1 MRRENLARA
10 GGFEDACCADETAPK
25 VRAIKIRKL
34 VVGDGMA
41 LLIDRDAAAVAIAQ
55 KYTDCRNVRKLREQG
70 TVLRRIAPRKNGNAD
85 DRLERRG
92 FILHTE
98 IPSEETVLV
107 RVDRLHGPFPWTN
120 LFFEYAANVRNGME
134 VEMPADVFIAQPGT
148 EEQRR
153 CVERAASADDC
164 FAVNADAVAP
174 FRTRFYASRGT
185 GLDSNTLGARLNDES
200 SAMLLRIREPRF
212 RRRLLGAERATVA
225 AITANFSLVA
235 AGHIAGHGI
244 DVPSQCAQATIQNLF
259 AARDAIVVAID
270 VQSFAHRVEASR
282 VFVVREPRHSRR
294 GPFRSN
300 VVGRSKR
307 RAVVDDRRSAEAFTG
322 KQADAVIFGGGET
335 RFAVQPLKT
344 AELRAVEIFVIVIT
358 AGLENDHILS
368 CCGENRGRRAAAG
381 SGTHDANVAGQIH
394 LAIRHDYLERTG
406 RRSLWRAKRAGIVE
420 VFPDFAAPAILRGQ
434 HDVEKANRFSQR
446 LKCGAALAD
455 AAVGP
460 RKQDASAIFL
470 GKMGK
475 RFQVAE
481 GEEAAR
487 DLLGAG

>member
-1 MRRENLARA
+1 MAPGINL
-10 GGFEDACCADETAPK
+10 
-25 VRAIKIRKL
+25 
-34 VVGDGMA
+34 
-41 LLIDRDAAAVAIAQ
+41 DAAGVAIAQ

-70 TVLRRIAPRKNGNAD
+70 TVLCRIAPRKNGNAD

-92 FILHTE
+92 FILHSE
-98 IPSEETVLV
+98 IPSEEAVLV
-107 RVDRLHGPFPWTN
+107 GVDRLHGPFPWTN
-120 LFFEYAANVRNGME
+120 LFFKHAANVRNGMA

-153 CVERAASADDC
+153 CVERAASADDR
-164 FAVNADAVAP
+164 FAANAYTVAP

-185 GLDSNTLGARLNDES
+185 GLDSNALGARINDES

-212 RRRLLGAERATVA
+212 CRRLLGAESAAVA
-225 AITANFSLVA
+225 AVTANFSLVA

-322 KQADAVIFGGGET
+322 KQADAVIGGGGET
-335 RFAVQPLKT
+335 CFAVQPLKT
-344 AELRAVEIFVIVIT
+344 AKLRAVEIVVIVIT
-358 AGLENDHILS
+358 SSLEDDHIFPRR
-368 CCGENRGRRAAAG
+368 GENRGGSTAAG
-381 SGTHDANVAGQIH
+381 AGTYDATFAGQIH
-394 LAIRHDYLERTG
+394 LAIRHDHFEWAG
-406 RRSLWRAKRAGIVE
+406 RRSLRGTERAGIVKIL
-420 VFPDFAAPAILRGQ
+420 PYLAAPTILRRQ
-434 HDVEKANRFSQR
+434 HDVEKPNCFSQR

-455 AAVGP
+455 AAVSPGKKNANAVFL
-460 RKQDASAIFL
+460 RKI
-470 GKMGK
+470 GK
-475 RFQVAE
+475 RF
-481 GEEAAR
+481 
-487 DLLGAG
+487 